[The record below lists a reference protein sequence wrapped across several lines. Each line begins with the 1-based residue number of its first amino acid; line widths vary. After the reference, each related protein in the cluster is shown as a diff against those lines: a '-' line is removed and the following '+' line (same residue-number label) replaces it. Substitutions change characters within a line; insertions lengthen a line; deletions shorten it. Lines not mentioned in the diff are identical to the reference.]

1 MSPLR
6 QILKNADLPVDFIIE
21 TIKRVPDFTH
31 GYDVRTEKYTDM
43 IDQGII
49 DPQKVTAT
57 ALENATSVANSL
69 LRVGCIVLN
78 EGNYNND
85 VQLVQLSDNMY

>member
-1 MSPLR
+1 
-6 QILKNADLPVDFIIE
+6 
-21 TIKRVPDFTH
+21 
-31 GYDVRTEKYTDM
+31 M
-43 IDQGII
+43 IAQGII

-69 LRVGCIVLN
+69 LRVGCIILN
-78 EGNYNND
+78 EGNYNNE